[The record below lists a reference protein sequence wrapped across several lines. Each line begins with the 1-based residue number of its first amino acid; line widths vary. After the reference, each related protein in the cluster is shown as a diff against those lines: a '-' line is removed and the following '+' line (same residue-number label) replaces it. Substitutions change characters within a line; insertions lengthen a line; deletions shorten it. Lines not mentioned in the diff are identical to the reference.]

1 MEYKI
6 SKMIANKKKYIFH
19 IIIVIFT
26 LIAIVI
32 SIIGSFAIYQYDMAK
47 KNFVDN
53 EFVKTIEISSFNEQ
67 GNQVRKLNDNDVKKI
82 EKLLANRKGRVKLI
96 EEHQIN
102 FGIQADDDNVVFVK
116 SFSGDFFIENTV
128 EKNCLMTKKKY
139 NSTKLSLN
147 IPVIK
152 AVNGGYTSD
161 TAIKR
166 EYNLYNIEENSI
178 LNNYIKEDELIASE
192 ETFKEILDIMFPKNK
207 YIDIEKIYINVES
220 VENIKDIARIL
231 SDNKYNVNHAFEY
244 YDDLDTSVEKLIRL
258 SAVVLLIL
266 LIFTVCLLTGLF
278 ELMLK
283 NSVGDIAVLK
293 HLGYTKR
300 IIAKIYLYPMVVRSL
315 FSLIVIFISNT
326 ILYKLDIINSI
337 YSIIVFQLIS
347 SILCVLSLIIMYI
360 RVNYYSNK
368 NILLLIKKYKVEE

>member
-82 EKLLANRKGRVKLI
+82 NKLLANRKGRVKLI

-128 EKNCLMTKKKY
+128 KKNCLMTKKKY

-192 ETFKEILDIMFPKNK
+192 ETFKEILDIMFPKSK